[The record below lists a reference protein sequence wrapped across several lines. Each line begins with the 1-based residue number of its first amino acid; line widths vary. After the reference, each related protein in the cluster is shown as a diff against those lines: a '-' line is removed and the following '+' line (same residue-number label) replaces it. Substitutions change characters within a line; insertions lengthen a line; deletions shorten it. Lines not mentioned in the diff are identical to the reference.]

1 MPPLTLDQLSNLV
14 ENLQKDLVDTQKKV
28 SLLEAEVKQY
38 RQDYLELEQQL
49 SQSITT
55 QQLVVTGNAQISSRD
70 ILADG
75 QMLDT
80 HEQKLSSHDGILSTH
95 QTDITLAQN
104 TANNAVTRASNAQD
118 TANDAVT
125 RANNAQNAANT
136 AQDMAAAADQKAA
149 AAQSTASNVKSSV
162 APLVSSTV
170 LREFISLVEYKVRRD
185 GMRFFVFP
193 SLHAWD
199 VYANGQFYS
208 GHGFVSNKSNDL

>member
-1 MPPLTLDQLSNLV
+1 MPPLTLAQLSNLV
-14 ENLQKDLVDTQKKV
+14 ETLQKDLVDTQKKV
-28 SLLEAEVKQY
+28 GLLEAEVKQY
-38 RQDYLELEQQL
+38 QQDILELEQQL

-80 HEQKLSSHDGILSTH
+80 HEQKLSSHDGILSIH

-104 TANNAVTRASNAQD
+104 TANNAVAKADNAQD

-125 RANNAQNAANT
+125 EANT
-136 AQDMAAAADQKAA
+136 AQGMANAADQKAA

-162 APLVSSTV
+162 APLLSSTV
-170 LREFISLVEYKVRRD
+170 LKEFIGLVEYKVRRD

-208 GHGFVSNKSNDL
+208 GNGFVSNKPNDL